1 MSQLYTEKHG
11 GEMMLEVVLVRT
23 ISYGKN
29 RNRELLVRGNDAM
42 VWLEIWYVFKAAK
55 RIVKINQYIIAEH
68 CIRNIGLLAVSDED
82 KKIV

>member
-1 MSQLYTEKHG
+1 
-11 GEMMLEVVLVRT
+11 
-23 ISYGKN
+23 
-29 RNRELLVRGNDAM
+29 M